1 MLDHIGFNVSDFE
14 RSKAFLTRALQPLG
28 IGLSAQGEGW
38 AMLGRG
44 ARGQFWFGRF
54 GAPPG
59 PIHIAFAADN
69 REQVRAFHAAAL
81 AAGGQD
87 NGGPGLR
94 PQYHAD
100 YYGAFVIG
108 PDGHNIEAVCHAP
121 ETPASL
127 AAREIS
133 TERVF
138 DAPRDKVFRAFS
150 DPAHL
155 ALWWGPQ
162 GFSNRFET
170 FDLRPGGRW
179 RFTMVGPDGA
189 EFANESVFV
198 EVNEPQRVLLYHLLP
213 MHGFEM
219 ALDFGDE
226 GGKRTRLGWRMRF
239 DSAAEADKVRPF
251 VLPANEQNLD
261 RLAARLAAMP

>member
-14 RSKAFLTRALQPLG
+14 RSKAFLCSALQPLAIG
-28 IGLSAQGEGW
+28 ISAQGEGW

-44 ARGQFWFGRF
+44 ARGQFWFGGF

-108 PDGHNIEAVCHAP
+108 PGGHNVEAVCHSP

-127 AAREIS
+127 AAREIN
-133 TERVF
+133 TGRLF
-138 DAPRDKVFRAFS
+138 DAPPERVYRAFA
-150 DPAHL
+150 DPAQL
-155 ALWWGPQ
+155 ALWWGPK
-162 GFSNRFET
+162 GFSNRFEQ

-179 RFTMVGPDGA
+179 RFTMTAPDGT
-189 EFANESVFV
+189 EFANEWLFV
-198 EVNEPQRVLLYHLLP
+198 EVAPAQRVLMYHLLP
-213 MHGFEM
+213 MHAFEM
-219 ALDFGDE
+219 ALDFAAE
-226 GGKRTRLGWRMRF
+226 GGGTRLGWRMRF
-239 DSAAEADKVRPF
+239 DSVAEAERVRPF
-251 VLPANEQNLD
+251 VQPANEENLD
-261 RLAARLAAMP
+261 RLATRLAART